1 MSISM
6 VGAFTNAAAMLG
18 GNDPTRQK
26 SPAVSQARSDIA
38 EIREKGMVAWAHD
51 KKMEELRKRI
61 EGEILAQRGLT
72 EEGVAALPEAD
83 RTTVEAEIGRL
94 IEERLQET
102 MQAQAEDAAQG
113 GKTEGVFLNIMV

>member
-6 VGAFTNAAAMLG
+6 VGAFMNAAAMLG
-18 GNDPTRQK
+18 GADPTRQK
-26 SPAVSQARSDIA
+26 SPSVHQARSDLQD
-38 EIREKGMVAWAHD
+38 IRDKGMVAWAHD

-94 IEERLQET
+94 IEERLRQTLEAQVQE
-102 MQAQAEDAAQG
+102 AAEG
-113 GKTEGVFLNIMV
+113 GQTEGVLLNIMV